1 MYAHSRCLVYVTG
14 HKYTVM
20 HHTHLHTHAHTYVCT
35 YVCIHMCAYVRM
47 CMCMY
52 MYVCTSGLAC
62 CTGHILTCFTVL
74 THTCIHVH
82 VHVRTYIRMCFTG
95 HKCKIQVSGMLY
107 WAKEQ
112 NEEKSPHLTAFT
124 MHFNKVSQWTKTKL
138 LDKTLDMRGRVK
150 LILHFVSTMKVSQS
164 VQEIVPQG
172 YSYNNSLTSENLSG
186 QH

>member
-20 HHTHLHTHAHTYVCT
+20 HHTHLHTHAHTYVCVHT
-35 YVCIHMCAYVRM
+35 YVRV
-47 CMCMY
+47 
-52 MYVCTSGLAC
+52 
-62 CTGHILTCFTVL
+62 
-74 THTCIHVH
+74 HVH
-82 VHVRTYIRMCFTG
+82 VHVCVHFRSGVLYWAYTYMLHCTYTHMHTCTCTCTYIRMCFTG